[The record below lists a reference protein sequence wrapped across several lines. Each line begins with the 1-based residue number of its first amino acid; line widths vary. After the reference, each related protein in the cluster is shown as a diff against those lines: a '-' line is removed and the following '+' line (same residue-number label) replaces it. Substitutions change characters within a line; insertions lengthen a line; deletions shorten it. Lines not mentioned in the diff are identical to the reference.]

1 MARDQLNTVPS
12 RIGSRFR
19 PAACTG
25 LALSTAGSSGLSPR
39 APAFRSP
46 SLPRMRVC
54 RWRWPLRDPS
64 SWFVLRRPLSH
75 PRRGLGARRLRLLI
89 PVGHGHGCFSGVAGG
104 VAEMVDK
111 RPQRLPLLVTAPGR
125 CLHRLRGWGVF
136 PAAAALP
143 CGRAGWRAEPGG
155 AQLGSPGGGRAE
167 GTGHKVSSS
176 PSSRSTSGWG
186 WGGGADPVRVWRFI
200 PVKREGSP
208 HVGSSPGATAR
219 RLSVACCSSGEAQPG
234 AGRGAHR
241 TGRCS
246 ARWAFC
252 ARSAVMQQQ

>member
-12 RIGSRFR
+12 RIGSCFR
-19 PAACTG
+19 PAACAG

-111 RPQRLPLLVTAPGR
+111 RPQRLPLLVTAPRPLSSPPTG
-125 CLHRLRGWGVF
+125 LGSL
-136 PAAAALP
+136 
-143 CGRAGWRAEPGG
+143 PGG
-155 AQLGSPGGGRAE
+155 RRA
-167 GTGHKVSSS
+167 
-176 PSSRSTSGWG
+176 PLW
-186 WGGGADPVRVWRFI
+186 
-200 PVKREGSP
+200 
-208 HVGSSPGATAR
+208 AR
-219 RLSVACCSSGEAQPG
+219 RL
-234 AGRGAHR
+234 
-241 TGRCS
+241 
-246 ARWAFC
+246 AR
-252 ARSAVMQQQ
+252 